1 VNEPIA
7 FYAPLKSPHD
17 PAPSGDR
24 TMARLLIKALE
35 RAGFA
40 PHVASELRT
49 FDKHGDPE
57 RQEALRVASLA
68 ETERLIGDL
77 ERRPEAARPRVWFT
91 YHVYYK
97 APDWIGPRVAAA
109 LGIPYVVAEAS
120 RASKRAGGP
129 WAIGHAGTEAAL
141 ERADAVLAMTA
152 LDRAALDRNRPGRQR
167 LIDFPPFVDLEE
179 WSADA
184 LRATPD
190 TGPIRLLTVAM
201 MRQGDKLAS
210 YRLLAEA
217 LAKLDPDAWRLDIV
231 GDGDARAEVE
241 RLFAPFSD
249 RVALHGRIE
258 DRARLARLYAC
269 VDIFVWPAV
278 NEAYGMALLEAQAH
292 GCPVVA
298 GAYGGVASVV
308 EDGRTGLLTAPGDAA
323 SFAAAVGALMADRRR
338 REALG
343 HGGRAFVRDERSLA
357 QAAARLRAILAP
369 QPAAALA

>member
-1 VNEPIA
+1 
-7 FYAPLKSPHD
+7 
-17 PAPSGDR
+17 
-24 TMARLLIKALE
+24 MARLLIKALE

-49 FDKHGDPE
+49 FDKRGDPE
-57 RQEALRVASLA
+57 RQEALRIASLA
-68 ETERLIGDL
+68 EAERLIGDL
-77 ERRPEAARPRVWFT
+77 ERRPEAARPRAWFT

-152 LDRAALDRNRPGRQR
+152 LDRAALDRNRPARQR
-167 LIDFPPFVDLEE
+167 LIDFPPFVDLDE
-179 WSADA
+179 WAPDA
-184 LRATPD
+184 LPGRRHEGPD

-201 MRQGDKLAS
+201 MRRGDKLAS
-210 YRLLAEA
+210 YGLLAEA
-217 LAKLDPDAWRLDIV
+217 VAKLDPDAWRLDIV

-241 RLFAPFSD
+241 RLFAPFGD
-249 RVALHGRIE
+249 RVALHGRVE
-258 DRARLARLYAC
+258 DRARLAPLYAGA
-269 VDIFVWPAV
+269 DIFVWPAV

-308 EDGRTGLLTAPGDAA
+308 EDGRTGLLTEPGTAA
-323 SFAAAVGALMADRRR
+323 GFAAAIGALMADRRR

-343 HGGRAFVRDERSLA
+343 DGGRAFVRDERSLA
-357 QAAARLRAILAP
+357 WAAVRLRAILAP